1 MKDIIFHRIDMFK
14 VKVDHKEKE
23 MNKKGFCG
31 TCIGIHKFLGK
42 IGVSG
47 LWSNDKL
54 CDQWG

>member
-1 MKDIIFHRIDMFK
+1 MFK